1 MPLAQLKLGISEA
14 TLVVMPSP
22 NLPDGMPRGI
32 SIKRIEE
39 ESVDN
44 QRSITYLGA
53 EKEDITLE
61 FTKLREADFAL
72 IRQYCNTGEYYCV
85 IESSLRQYFTGWVEV
100 RLDSITEDM
109 HTPDFRRDMTVIL
122 RQL

>member
-1 MPLAQLKLGISEA
+1 MALAQLKLGISEG
-14 TLVVMPSP
+14 TLTVMPSP
-22 NLPDGMPRGI
+22 NLPAGMPRGI
-32 SIKRIEE
+32 SINRIED

-61 FTKLREADFAL
+61 FTKLEEAEFNL

-85 IESSLRQYFTGWVEV
+85 IESSLREYFSGWVEV
-100 RLDSITEDM
+100 RLDSTTEDM
-109 HTPDFRRDMTVIL
+109 HTPDFRRDFTVIL